1 MVKNVNKIKKIEIIY
16 QRMRTILKDKKGIK
30 KALAGQYVYGFLVAL
45 VDYEVISG
53 DEYREIMD
61 DLVSEFG
68 HFA

>member
-1 MVKNVNKIKKIEIIY
+1 MIKNVNETEKISEIY
-16 QRMRTILKDKKGIK
+16 QRMRAILKDKKGIK

-45 VDYEVISG
+45 VDYGVISG

>member
-1 MVKNVNKIKKIEIIY
+1 MRKEIKEVY
-16 QRMRTILKDKKGIK
+16 QRMRAILKDKKGVK

-45 VDYEVISG
+45 VDCKVISG

>member
-16 QRMRTILKDKKGIK
+16 QRMRTILKDKKEVK
-30 KALAGQYVYGFLVAL
+30 KVLAGQYVYGFLVAL

>member
-1 MVKNVNKIKKIEIIY
+1 MRKEIKEVY
-16 QRMRTILKDKKGIK
+16 QRMRAILKDKKGVK

-45 VDYEVISG
+45 VDYGVISG